1 MVARRIAAAVLALGV
16 LLLGTALS
24 SHAQTPAFHDIRPG
38 YGVTAVGWL
47 SDYHPAL
54 KGTPGDSRVYY
65 LDSGVPGAT
74 VYVQGGTHG
83 NEIAGVVA
91 ATILVE
97 RAIPTAG
104 RLIVVPHGNNANVDY
119 NDGYRL
125 DVPSYITLEVE
136 GGVPRTFRYGSRRT
150 NPAYEANPDPEVYVS
165 PDGGVHEGNEIRN
178 LNRVH
183 PGKADGTLTEQISYA
198 IVQLLIQEN
207 VDIAF
212 DLHEAGVGSRLENVL
227 VAHQR
232 AFDAAI
238 YAILDLSAQGL
249 HFNLE
254 PSQPEFRGLSHREWG
269 DHTQVLAFLSE
280 TGNPGQTD
288 EYVNPDVV
296 NDPKNP
302 LHDRVGRH
310 LAIVRSVLDSAELLG
325 MPPMRYVGVPTYADL
340 VRDGL
345 GPWLNAPTAQ
355 P

>member
-212 DLHEAGVGSRLENVL
+212 DLHEASVGSRLANTL
-227 VAHQR
+227 VAHER
-232 AFDAAI
+232 AMEPAV
-238 YAILDLSAQGL
+238 YAILDLSGQGL

-254 PSQPEFRGLSHREWG
+254 QSRPEFRGLSHREWG
-269 DHTQVLAFLSE
+269 DHTKALAFLTE
-280 TGNPGQTD
+280 TPNPGQTPGVPNQD
-288 EYVNPDVV
+288 PV
-296 NDPKNP
+296 NDPVNP
-302 LHDRVGRH
+302 LYDRVGRQ
-310 LAIVRSVLDSAELLG
+310 LAAIRAVLDATELLG
-325 MPPMRYVGVPTYADL
+325 LPPMTYEGVPTYADL
-340 VRDGL
+340 IRDGI
-345 GPWLNAPTAQ
+345 GPWLNTPTAR